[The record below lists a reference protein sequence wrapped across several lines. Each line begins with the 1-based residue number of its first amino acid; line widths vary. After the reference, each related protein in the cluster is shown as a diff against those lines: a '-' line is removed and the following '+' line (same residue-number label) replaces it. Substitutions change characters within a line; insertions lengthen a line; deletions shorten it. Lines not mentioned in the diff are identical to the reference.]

1 MKTAA
6 QMIRD
11 YREER
16 GITQIHISKVTGITT
31 RRMSRLETGLSR
43 MTADEFL
50 NIIIN
55 GFGITPQIF
64 FDNQTS
70 KSESLIN

>member
-1 MKTAA
+1 MKTVA
-6 QMIRD
+6 QMVRD

-16 GITQIHISKVTGITT
+16 GITQIHISKATGITP

-50 NIIIN
+50 SIVIN
-55 GFGITPQIF
+55 GFGITPQLF
-64 FDNQTS
+64 FDDQL
-70 KSESLIN
+70 SENEI

>member
-11 YREER
+11 YREDR
-16 GITQIHISKVTGITT
+16 GITQIHISKATGITK

-55 GFGITPQIF
+55 GFGTTPQLF
-64 FDNQTS
+64 FDSQV
-70 KSESLIN
+70 SEIEA